1 MLNPTPAGKLCDA
14 HGRPYFL
21 WDSDMTL
28 DTFRRQLV
36 APDDDVRAHAIG
48 KLKRQARPDD
58 ALTLVSLA
66 QMRADW
72 DRIVPFLGNTRDFWT
87 WLLPE
92 LERRAG

>member
-1 MLNPTPAGKLCDA
+1 MLNPTPPDKLCDR

-28 DTFRRQLV
+28 DAFLLQLV
-36 APDDDVRAHAIG
+36 DPSDDVRAHAIG
-48 KLKRQARPDD
+48 KLMRQARPDD
-58 ALTLVSLA
+58 ALTMVPLA

-72 DRIVPFLGNTRDFWT
+72 DRILPFLGDKRDFWT